1 VEHVLVARTCTNP
14 RKNKELFETGSG
26 VGSPR
31 AVGVKMIVLSHLV
44 PPDDPTVTDRMWL
57 DAART
62 HFGGEVIVGRDLLEV

>member
-1 VEHVLVARTCTNP
+1 MDHPPV
-14 RKNKELFETGSG
+14 
-26 VGSPR
+26 
-31 AVGVKMIVLSHLV
+31 V